1 MRLCHSLLLTPM
13 LLAAC
18 GSGLE
23 KLARP
28 AEELASAD
36 VVVRELLDQSAD
48 RAANRLGSPDGFW
61 ADPRVRIGLPE
72 ELARLEK
79 GLRRLGLERYSDE
92 FRESLNRAA
101 EQAMPAVKPVVL
113 RMVRDMT
120 LADAV
125 AIVRGDE
132 DAASRY
138 FRMHAEASLREQ
150 LKPIVAE
157 ATGRGG
163 VTAAYKRL
171 LKRAVF
177 LEKIAEPDELDLD
190 GYVTRA
196 ALDGLFLVMTEEER
210 RIRRDPRA
218 RTSELLRKAF
228 R

>member
-1 MRLCHSLLLTPM
+1 MLAPI

-18 GSGLE
+18 GSGLPG
-23 KLARP
+23 LVRP
-28 AEELASAD
+28 AEELAGAD
-36 VVVRELLDQSAD
+36 VVVRELLDQSAN
-48 RAANRLGSPDGFW
+48 RAANRLGLPDGFW
-61 ADPRVRIGLPE
+61 GNPRVRIGLPE

-113 RMVRDMT
+113 RTIRDLT

-125 AIVRGDE
+125 AIVRGD
-132 DAASRY
+132 DNAATRY
-138 FRMHAEASLREQ
+138 FQMHAEPSLREN

-157 ATGRGG
+157 ATARGG

-171 LKRAVF
+171 LRRATF
-177 LEKIAEPDELDLD
+177 LEKVVEPGELDLD
-190 GYVTRA
+190 AYVTRV
-196 ALDGLFLVMTEEER
+196 ALDGLFVTMAEEER
-210 RIRRDPRA
+210 RVRRDPRA
-218 RTSELLRKAF
+218 RTTELLRKAF

>member
-1 MRLCHSLLLTPM
+1 MKLRYGLLLTPM

-18 GSGLE
+18 GSGLPG
-23 KLARP
+23 LVRP
-28 AEELASAD
+28 AEELVSAD
-36 VVVRELLDQSAD
+36 VVVRELLDQSVD
-48 RAANRLGSPDGFW
+48 RAANRLGLPDGFW
-61 ADPRVRIGLPE
+61 GDPRVRIGLPE

-92 FRESLNRAA
+92 LRESLNRAA

-113 RMVRDMT
+113 DAVRDVT

-132 DAASRY
+132 NAASRY
-138 FRMHAEASLREQ
+138 FRMHTEASLRAN

-163 VTAAYKRL
+163 VAAAYKRL
-171 LKRAVF
+171 LKRAAF
-177 LEKIAEPDELDLD
+177 LEKVVEPGELDLD
-190 GYVTRA
+190 AYVTRA
-196 ALDGLFLVMTEEER
+196 ALDGLFLTMAEEER